1 MKLKGFT
8 LLELLITMLLLLSL
22 SLVAIASYSYF
33 LRKNE
38 RQTLVDE
45 LKNSVQYAKS
55 QALILN
61 STVFLTPIDDSL
73 NWANGLRLITKNKKT
88 NKIETLYQWQWH
100 HPHWQLSWS
109 GARPGNRIVFS
120 NNPANAMCNGR
131 FVLTNRDRDER
142 TEIIL
147 NRLGRIR
154 EYMPS

>member
-8 LLELLITMLLLLSL
+8 LLELLITMMLLVSL
-22 SLVAIASYSYF
+22 SMVAIASYSYF

-38 RQTLVDE
+38 RQTLIDE

-61 STVFLTPIDDSL
+61 SNVVLTPLDDSL

-100 HPHWQLSWS
+100 HPRWQLSWS
-109 GARPGNRIVFS
+109 GVHPGNRIIFS
-120 NNPANAMCNGR
+120 NNPAHAMCNGR
-131 FVLTNRDRDER
+131 FILANRDQDER
-142 TEIIL
+142 AEIIL

-154 EYMPS
+154 ES

>member
-8 LLELLITMLLLLSL
+8 LLELLITMVLLLSL
-22 SLVAIASYSYF
+22 SMVAIASYSYF

-38 RQTLVDE
+38 RQMLVDE

-73 NWANGLRLITKNKKT
+73 NWANGVRLVTKNKKT

-100 HPHWQLSWS
+100 YPRWQLSWS
-109 GARPGNRIVFS
+109 GVRPGNKIIFS

-131 FVLTNRDRDER
+131 FILTNRDREEPA
-142 TEIIL
+142 EIIL

>member
-8 LLELLITMLLLLSL
+8 LLELLITMMLVLSL
-22 SLVAIASYSYF
+22 FLVAIASYSSF

-38 RQTLVDE
+38 RKTLVDE
-45 LKNSVQYAKS
+45 LKNAVQYAKT

-61 STVFLTPIDDSL
+61 STVFLSPIDDSL
-73 NWANGLRLITKNKKT
+73 NWANGLQLSTQNKKT
-88 NKIETLYQWQWH
+88 NKIEPLYQWQWH
-100 HPHWQLSWS
+100 HPRWQLSWI
-109 GARPGNRIVFS
+109 GARPGNRIIFS

-131 FVLTNRDRDER
+131 FILVSRDKDES

-154 EYMPS
+154 EL